1 MVEENTK
8 PGTSVA
14 AITVTD
20 KDAGAFGE
28 AKLQIVSGNRGGHFS
43 LHAFGSNLYVVRVA
57 NNARVARDNVY
68 NITVRAA
75 DMGNPPRT
83 ATDFLVVRVS
93 EVNDHEPVFERDEYE
108 VTVDEDVNAGSE
120 VVVVKA
126 VDEDGAN
133 DDRNKLV
140 YSISDGNDKGWFRM
154 HPLSGL
160 ITTKASLDRERQ
172 ASFRLTIRVQDVGSN
187 PKSAFAT
194 VRITIADA
202 NDERPRFSNLPS
214 TLEVA
219 EDSLPGTV
227 VYTIEAVDNDLDENG
242 TVTYGIAGGNGRRHF
257 GVHNTTGEVT
267 VLNNIDRETMPD
279 LTIVVRAEDGGRPP
293 LSSVAE
299 LRVNVLDVNDN
310 SPVFYPTYHVVRMS
324 KRKRYSANRPLFTV
338 RATDEDLGNN
348 ARLTYS
354 WSSASGPEPGY
365 LSFNA
370 STGEVFVSGGRRL
383 PRRGEE
389 LEFSAVDGGG
399 RRSRQNV
406 TFLVV
411 PVDPEASSSEW
422 RDMSAEPS
430 AVFDF
435 SLEEDSATLAR
446 YNSIK
451 ISTKLYFAV
460 NERRPHTL
468 RIVHIMHNA
477 FSRTTRNVGSV
488 TLGTAGGGEFKILDG
503 DRDGVFS
510 IDAVSGAV
518 TAVGKLDREVRDS
531 YRLKVAYFSEERE
544 GQSGGVLM
552 ALARVKVLDRNDNQ
566 PVFTDS
572 DVDGFSVDVSAP
584 AHSKVYRAPVSDP
597 DEGPNG
603 KLQFVLEGDHTGTF
617 EIDRDTGVISLSKA
631 VHPNA
636 RFGALTVRVSD
647 GGSPRL
653 SGSRS
658 YAVRVTSVENRHTP
672 SFDFDHYEI
681 SLSERTP
688 PNAVVMSLKAVD
700 EDTGRNGDVL
710 YAVEGG
716 ATDQF
721 DIFPDGR
728 LYLKT
733 FLDREDT
740 AFYSV
745 TVVVK
750 DKGAPTRSSTAM
762 VVIYVT
768 DENDNPPLFD
778 SKNYVFELRE
788 NEPAGTII
796 GRVSADDSDVG
807 RNAELTFGLTLKNEY
822 FSIDPS
828 SGFLKTKLPIDREDL
843 FRKSG
848 QDYFQVDGTV
858 HDGGIISLSD
868 TASINIVILDI
879 NDHSPRFT
887 EESYEVSLSEGAKVG
902 TEIIKVH
909 ANDRDKNDN
918 GRVRYDLEGED
929 SKILDIDPKTG
940 VVTLGKTLDREAQ
953 DALSVAVVARDFGS
967 PVSLSSSAMLRVN
980 VLDENDHAP
989 KFARSSIEVQLS
1001 EASPV
1006 GRLVHKFEAS
1016 DEDSGQNGRVS
1027 YFLGGTAQRSSFH
1040 LDSSTGALTL
1050 AAELDRE
1057 LRDRISLVVSAV
1069 DGGVPSLTSSTTVN
1083 ILVLDENDNA
1093 PVFPTTTYLVNVQEG
1108 VSVGSGIFQVSA
1120 TDADQDEN
1128 GKFDF
1133 SLIGTEDFQIDTRTG
1148 ELSTRVE
1155 MDREAQD
1162 SYAFTVA
1169 VTDRGS
1175 KVKLKSEKSV
1185 TVVVEDVND
1194 HAPRITS
1201 LTSAVVLPGTRAG
1214 ATVARLEAEDEDAGS
1229 NGAVTFELG
1238 SGGGGP
1244 APNIYDLNRRT
1255 GKLTLIRDVATPD
1268 RGPVYLEVIAKDEAV
1283 QSARRSA
1290 TTTLTIVGGRSQPGP
1305 SFSKELYRVSV
1316 KENSPMGTPVGSVQL
1331 VSSEASPGARFYL
1344 VGCDSSKGQNRGIFV
1359 VDPVSGQVRTG
1370 GQVDRETEGDLV
1382 VLQIVA
1388 IDGNGMSTSKMEV
1401 TVLDENDSAPV
1412 FGDALALKLS
1422 EAFLPGQHLAN
1433 IVATDEDLDPAL
1445 KYSLDLRSQTFM
1457 AIDENSG
1464 AMRMIQSIDREE
1476 FEYFELTVTA
1486 SDGVHSTNWTRRL
1499 EVEDMNDNAPI
1510 FSRLHFSFDVAE
1522 SATRGAIIGRIDA
1535 EDLDKEPNFRQVSYS
1550 LVSDWG
1556 SDTFSIDPNTGVI
1569 TLSSATGLDFE
1580 YLQHYVLIAQAS
1592 DAGNPPLTA
1601 TCTVYI
1607 NVVDLNDNP
1616 PVMRRAVYEAGI
1628 GEDVAPGTSVLTIEA
1643 TDADSVSEDNLTY
1656 ELDAVGAK
1664 NAFGIS
1670 DNGTIFTVAALDRE
1684 KEPSYTFRV
1693 TVRDEKKASSSNG
1706 RGHSATCMVQVTV
1719 GDVNDNA
1726 PEIDLPPQ
1734 HLLTVVENS
1743 PPNTAIARIAA
1754 TDKDQGRDSTFTA
1767 AVKLKFFNFC
1777 PRFYSTLKYRKR
1789 DNVILVTLEDSFEST
1804 TTRGR
1809 TPSCITFSR
1818 IPSP

>member
-1 MVEENTK
+1 M
-8 PGTSVA
+8 
-14 AITVTD
+14 
-20 KDAGAFGE
+20 
-28 AKLQIVSGNRGGHFS
+28 
-43 LHAFGSNLYVVRVA
+43 
-57 NNARVARDNVY
+57 
-68 NITVRAA
+68 
-75 DMGNPPRT
+75 
-83 ATDFLVVRVS
+83 
-93 EVNDHEPVFERDEYE
+93 
-108 VTVDEDVNAGSE
+108 
-120 VVVVKA
+120 
-126 VDEDGAN
+126 
-133 DDRNKLV
+133 
-140 YSISDGNDKGWFRM
+140 
-154 HPLSGL
+154 
-160 ITTKASLDRERQ
+160 
-172 ASFRLTIRVQDVGSN
+172 
-187 PKSAFAT
+187 
-194 VRITIADA
+194 
-202 NDERPRFSNLPS
+202 
-214 TLEVA
+214 
-219 EDSLPGTV
+219 
-227 VYTIEAVDNDLDENG
+227 
-242 TVTYGIAGGNGRRHF
+242 
-257 GVHNTTGEVT
+257 
-267 VLNNIDRETMPD
+267 
-279 LTIVVRAEDGGRPP
+279 
-293 LSSVAE
+293 
-299 LRVNVLDVNDN
+299 
-310 SPVFYPTYHVVRMS
+310 
-324 KRKRYSANRPLFTV
+324 
-338 RATDEDLGNN
+338 
-348 ARLTYS
+348 
-354 WSSASGPEPGY
+354 
-365 LSFNA
+365 
-370 STGEVFVSGGRRL
+370 
-383 PRRGEE
+383 
-389 LEFSAVDGGG
+389 
-399 RRSRQNV
+399 
-406 TFLVV
+406 
-411 PVDPEASSSEW
+411 
-422 RDMSAEPS
+422 
-430 AVFDF
+430 
-435 SLEEDSATLAR
+435 
-446 YNSIK
+446 
-451 ISTKLYFAV
+451 
-460 NERRPHTL
+460 
-468 RIVHIMHNA
+468 
-477 FSRTTRNVGSV
+477 GSV

-503 DRDGVFS
+503 DREGIFS
-510 IDAVSGAV
+510 IDAHSGAL

-531 YRLKVAYFSEERE
+531 YDLKVAYFSEERRS
-544 GQSGGVLM
+544 GGGVLM
-552 ALARVKVLDRNDNQ
+552 ALARVRVLDRNDNQ
-566 PVFTDS
+566 PVFTDT
-572 DVDGFSVDVSAP
+572 DVESLSVDASAP
-584 AHSKVYRAPVSDP
+584 VNAKVYRAPVSDP

-603 KLQFVLEGDHTGTF
+603 KLQFSLEGDSTGTF
-617 EIDRDTGVISLSKA
+617 EIDRDTGVISLSKP
-631 VHPNA
+631 VHPKA
-636 RFGALTVRVSD
+636 RYGPLTVRVSD

-653 SGSRS
+653 SGSKS
-658 YAVRVTSVENRHTP
+658 YRVRVTSSENRHTP

-700 EDTGRNGDVL
+700 EDEGVNGEVL
-710 YAVEGG
+710 YAVESG

-745 TVVVK
+745 TVAVR
-750 DKGAPTRSSTAM
+750 DRGAPARSSTAM
-762 VVIYVT
+762 VVVYVT

-796 GRVSADDSDVG
+796 GRVSADDRDVG

-902 TEIIKVH
+902 TEITKVH

-929 SKILDIDPKTG
+929 AKILGIDPKTG
-940 VVTLGKTLDREAQ
+940 VVTLRKTLDRETQ

-989 KFARSSIEVQLS
+989 KFAQSSIELQLS

-1006 GRLVHKFEAS
+1006 GKLVHVFEAS

-1083 ILVLDENDNA
+1083 IQVLDENDNA
-1093 PVFPTTTYLVNVQEG
+1093 PTFPTTTYLVNVREG
-1108 VSVGSGIFQVSA
+1108 VTVGSSIFKVSA
-1120 TDADQDEN
+1120 TDADEDEN

-1133 SLIGTEDFQIDTRTG
+1133 SLIGTEGFRIDARTG
-1148 ELSTRVE
+1148 ELFTRVE
-1155 MDREAQD
+1155 MDREARD
-1162 SYAFTVA
+1162 SYEFTVV

-1175 KVKLKSEKSV
+1175 KLQLKSEKSI
-1185 TVVVEDVND
+1185 TVVVEDIND

-1214 ATVARLEAEDEDAGS
+1214 ATVATLEAEDEDAGS
-1229 NGAVTFELG
+1229 NGAVTFEVG
-1238 SGGGGP
+1238 SDP
-1244 APNIYDLNRRT
+1244 AASNLYDLNRRT

-1268 RGPVYLEVIAKDEAV
+1268 RGPFYLEVIAKDEAV

-1290 TTTLTIVGGRSQPGP
+1290 TTTLTIVGGGSQPGP

-1331 VSSEASPGARFYL
+1331 EGSSSGGARFYL
-1344 VGCDSSKGQNRGIFV
+1344 VACDSSKGQNRGIFV

-1388 IDGNGMSTSKMEV
+1388 IDGDRMSSTKMEV
-1401 TVLDENDSAPV
+1401 AVLDENDSAPI
-1412 FGDALALKLS
+1412 FGNDLVLKLS
-1422 EAFLPGQHLAN
+1422 EAFLPGQHLSN
-1433 IVATDEDLDPAL
+1433 IRATDDDLDPVL

-1464 AMRMIQSIDREE
+1464 AMSMIQSIDREE

-1486 SDGVHSTNWTRRL
+1486 SDGVHSANWTRRL
-1499 EVEDMNDNAPI
+1499 EVEDMNDNAPT
-1510 FSRLHFSFDVAE
+1510 FSRAHFSFDVAE
-1522 SATRGAIIGRIDA
+1522 SATRGAIVGRIDA

-1580 YLQHYVLIAQAS
+1580 RLQHYVLIAQAS

-1616 PVMRRAVYEAGI
+1616 PVMRRAVYEAGV
-1628 GEDVAPGTSVLTIEA
+1628 GEDVAPGVSVLTIEA

-1656 ELDAVGAK
+1656 ELDNVGAK
-1664 NAFGIS
+1664 NAFRIS

-1684 KEPSYTFRV
+1684 TEPSYTFRV
-1693 TVRDEKKASSSNG
+1693 TVRDEKKPSSSNG
-1706 RGHSATCMVQVTV
+1706 RGHSATCMVQITV

-1754 TDKDQGRDSTFTA
+1754 ADKDQGRDLTFKA
-1767 AVKLKFFNFC
+1767 AIILKFF
-1777 PRFYSTLKYRKR
+1777 
-1789 DNVILVTLEDSFEST
+1789 
-1804 TTRGR
+1804 
-1809 TPSCITFSR
+1809 
-1818 IPSP
+1818 

>member
-1 MVEENTK
+1 M
-8 PGTSVA
+8 
-14 AITVTD
+14 
-20 KDAGAFGE
+20 
-28 AKLQIVSGNRGGHFS
+28 
-43 LHAFGSNLYVVRVA
+43 
-57 NNARVARDNVY
+57 
-68 NITVRAA
+68 
-75 DMGNPPRT
+75 
-83 ATDFLVVRVS
+83 
-93 EVNDHEPVFERDEYE
+93 
-108 VTVDEDVNAGSE
+108 
-120 VVVVKA
+120 
-126 VDEDGAN
+126 
-133 DDRNKLV
+133 
-140 YSISDGNDKGWFRM
+140 
-154 HPLSGL
+154 
-160 ITTKASLDRERQ
+160 
-172 ASFRLTIRVQDVGSN
+172 
-187 PKSAFAT
+187 
-194 VRITIADA
+194 
-202 NDERPRFSNLPS
+202 
-214 TLEVA
+214 
-219 EDSLPGTV
+219 
-227 VYTIEAVDNDLDENG
+227 
-242 TVTYGIAGGNGRRHF
+242 
-257 GVHNTTGEVT
+257 
-267 VLNNIDRETMPD
+267 
-279 LTIVVRAEDGGRPP
+279 
-293 LSSVAE
+293 
-299 LRVNVLDVNDN
+299 
-310 SPVFYPTYHVVRMS
+310 
-324 KRKRYSANRPLFTV
+324 
-338 RATDEDLGNN
+338 
-348 ARLTYS
+348 
-354 WSSASGPEPGY
+354 
-365 LSFNA
+365 
-370 STGEVFVSGGRRL
+370 
-383 PRRGEE
+383 
-389 LEFSAVDGGG
+389 
-399 RRSRQNV
+399 
-406 TFLVV
+406 
-411 PVDPEASSSEW
+411 
-422 RDMSAEPS
+422 
-430 AVFDF
+430 
-435 SLEEDSATLAR
+435 
-446 YNSIK
+446 
-451 ISTKLYFAV
+451 
-460 NERRPHTL
+460 
-468 RIVHIMHNA
+468 
-477 FSRTTRNVGSV
+477 
-488 TLGTAGGGEFKILDG
+488 
-503 DRDGVFS
+503 
-510 IDAVSGAV
+510 
-518 TAVGKLDREVRDS
+518 GKLDREVRDS
-531 YRLKVAYFSEERE
+531 YNLKVAYFSEERR
-544 GQSGGVLM
+544 GRGGGVLM
-552 ALARVKVLDRNDNQ
+552 ALARVRVLDRNDNQ
-566 PVFTDS
+566 PVFTDT
-572 DVDGFSVDVSAP
+572 DVDGFSVDASAP
-584 AHSKVYRAPVSDP
+584 ANSKVYRAPVSDP

-603 KLQFVLEGDHTGTF
+603 KLQFALEGDNTGTF
-617 EIDRDTGVISLSKA
+617 EIDRDTGVITLSKA
-631 VHPNA
+631 VHPKA
-636 RFGALTVRVSD
+636 RYGALTVRVTD

-700 EDTGRNGDVL
+700 EDEGDNGEVL

-745 TVVVK
+745 MVVVR
-750 DKGAPTRSSTAM
+750 DKGRPARSSTAM

-796 GRVSADDSDVG
+796 GRVSADDRDVG
-807 RNAELTFGLTLKNEY
+807 RNAELTFGLTLRNEY

-879 NDHSPRFT
+879 NDHSPQFT

-902 TEIIKVH
+902 TEITKVH

-929 SKILDIDPKTG
+929 AKTLGIDPKTG
-940 VVTLGKTLDREAQ
+940 VVTLRKTLDREAQ

-967 PVSLSSSAMLRVN
+967 PISLSSSVMLRVN

-989 KFARSSIEVQLS
+989 KFARSSIELQLS

-1006 GRLVHKFEAS
+1006 GKLVHMFEAS

-1057 LRDRISLVVSAV
+1057 LRDRISLVVSAA

-1093 PVFPTTTYLVNVQEG
+1093 PAFPTTTYLVNVQEG
-1108 VSVGSGIFQVSA
+1108 VAVGSSIFKVSA
-1120 TDADQDEN
+1120 TDADQGEN

-1133 SLIGTEDFQIDTRTG
+1133 SLIGTEEFQIDMRTG
-1148 ELSTRVE
+1148 ELYTRVE
-1155 MDREAQD
+1155 MDREARD
-1162 SYAFTVA
+1162 SYAFTV
-1169 VTDRGS
+1169 VVEDRGS
-1175 KVKLKSEKSV
+1175 KVQLKSEKSV

-1214 ATVARLEAEDEDAGS
+1214 ATVAMLEAEDEDAGS
-1229 NGAVTFELG
+1229 NGAVAFELG
-1238 SGGGGP
+1238 SGGGGGP
-1244 APNIYDLNRRT
+1244 AASNIYDLNRRT

-1331 VSSEASPGARFYL
+1331 GGSPGGARFYL

-1388 IDGNGMSTSKMEV
+1388 IDGDGMSSTKMEV

-1433 IVATDEDLDPAL
+1433 IRATDDDLDPVL

-1510 FSRLHFSFDVAE
+1510 FSRVHFSFDVAE
-1522 SATRGAIIGRIDA
+1522 SATRGAIIGRVDA

-1580 YLQHYVLIAQAS
+1580 HLQHYVLIAQAS

-1616 PVMRRAVYEAGI
+1616 PVMRRAVYEASVS
-1628 GEDVAPGTSVLTIEA
+1628 EDVAPGASVLTIEA

-1656 ELDAVGAK
+1656 ELDTVGAK
-1664 NAFGIS
+1664 NAFRIS
-1670 DNGTIFTVAALDRE
+1670 DNGTIFTIAALDRE
-1684 KEPSYTFRV
+1684 MEPSYTFRV
-1693 TVRDEKKASSSNG
+1693 TVRDEKKDSSSKG
-1706 RGHSATCMVQVTV
+1706 RGHSATCMVQITV

-1726 PEIDLPPQ
+1726 PEIDIPPQ
-1734 HLLTVVENS
+1734 HQLTVVENS

-1754 TDKDQGRDSTFTA
+1754 TDKDQGRDSTFKA
-1767 AVKLKFFNFC
+1767 AIKQKF
-1777 PRFYSTLKYRKR
+1777 L
-1789 DNVILVTLEDSFEST
+1789 
-1804 TTRGR
+1804 
-1809 TPSCITFSR
+1809 
-1818 IPSP
+1818 PSPHFIVQ